1 MDFGRFHPEE
11 LLLFSERVYW
21 RLFVLHNEALWPWQ
35 LLALAIGTGLILATL
50 FPSRSRLRLGLA
62 GLGLFWGI
70 TAWAYLEARYATI
83 NWAARYLVP
92 VFLFQGAALLVALA
106 LPQRYWKVR
115 PTSKASKSLSTGL
128 VAYAVWLHPLTTLF
142 HDTGLKGAEIFG
154 LTPDSLAIA
163 TLATLGLFNN
173 RLMRISL
180 AILPT
185 LWLLISAIT
194 LYTLGSIMTVV
205 PLFSVAL
212 GCWVLL
218 R

>member
-35 LLALAIGTGLILATL
+35 LPALAIGTGLMLATL
-50 FPSRSRLRLGLA
+50 FPSHSRLRLGLA
-62 GLGLFWGI
+62 GLGVFWGV
-70 TAWAYLEARYATI
+70 TAWAYFDSRYASI

-92 VFLFQGAALLVALA
+92 VFLFQGAALLAT
-106 LPQRYWKVR
+106 PTMPRRYWKVR
-115 PTSKASKSLSTGL
+115 PTRQPSTLLSTGL
-128 VAYAVWLHPLTTLF
+128 VVYAVWLHPLTALF
-142 HDTGLKGAEIFG
+142 RDSSLKGAEIFG
-154 LTPDSLAIA
+154 LTPDPLAIA
-163 TLATLGLFNN
+163 TLAALGLINN
-173 RLMRISL
+173 RLMRIAL

-194 LYTLGSIMTVV
+194 LYTLGSVMTIV
-205 PLFSVAL
+205 PLLSIVL
-212 GCWVLL
+212 GWWALL